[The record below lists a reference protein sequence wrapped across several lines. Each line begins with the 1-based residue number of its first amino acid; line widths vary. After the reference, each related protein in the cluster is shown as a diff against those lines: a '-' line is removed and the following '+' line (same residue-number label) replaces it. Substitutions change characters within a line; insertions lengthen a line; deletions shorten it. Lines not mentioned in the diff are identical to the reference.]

1 MHHFM
6 LLALVALASINPV
19 YGVTSNTSI
28 PGVPQYVLDYV
39 WLHSQE
45 IYMPSDIQQQLDNT
59 IPKVNWTSIEG
70 VKSPLDLSNLDTL
83 NSLGNTSVYLTSHD
97 GIEASPQPAWFRGI
111 TPDKDGRLGNGTGS
125 AIIIA
130 ERGNGTLDAFYFY
143 FYAFNKGDKV
153 LKMEFGDHIGDWEH
167 NMIRFKNG
175 KPDAIW
181 YSQHASRPSVHVPR
195 CREEREATVRFLWKW
210 NSCQLCNLRVCCSTL
225 YTLEAM
231 ANAIRQHDHAIP
243 GINLPVGFVMD
254 YTDRGRVWDPVV
266 NAYFYTYDAKTAT
279 FEAFNSKDPVAW
291 LNFNGKWG
299 DDQPPGEPEIFG
311 EAKNVAGPNGPKFKG
326 LGRKLIC
333 PSKPCIVLPFR
344 IWSGN
349 STS

>member
-181 YSQHASRPSVHVPR
+181 YSQHASGQAFTYHAVEKKGKRPYAFSGNGTHANY
-195 CREEREATVRFLWKW
+195 AT
-210 NSCQLCNLRVCCSTL
+210 SG
-225 YTLEAM
+225 
-231 ANAIRQHDHAIP
+231 QHDHAIP